1 MAGSVLGEKVLRK
14 EDPRFLTEGGIY
26 LDDLEHPLLEGATY
40 VVYARSQ
47 VAHGIITDIDISEA
61 EGMPGVVAV
70 HTAETLG
77 LEPAPSN
84 YNPAVAR
91 TLLARRGDKVRWVGE
106 PVVAVVAET
115 YEQATDAAQAV
126 FIDIDPLPAVI
137 DLREALTSDTH
148 LYEAAGGNAVFD
160 STAFGGSTN
169 SGEEFFAPIQFI
181 NPSKFSVTLFFS
193 SSGSTRIFKC
203 LG

>member
-137 DLREALTSDTH
+137 DLREALTSDT
-148 LYEAAGGNAVFD
+148 
-160 STAFGGSTN
+160 
-169 SGEEFFAPIQFI
+169 
-181 NPSKFSVTLFFS
+181 
-193 SSGSTRIFKC
+193 
-203 LG
+203 